1 MAVTERVSILIRGGH
16 VIDPATG
23 LDGRTDVLLRE
34 GRVAAVGPHLE
45 AAGAR
50 VFDADGLIVCP
61 GFVDL
66 HTHLREPG
74 FEHKETIESGT
85 LAAARGGFTT
95 VCAMPNTDPPID
107 NRSVVEYVQR
117 TAAERG
123 RARVL
128 VIGAVTQGRAGER
141 LAELAELAEAGCV
154 GFSDDGACVSN
165 AALMRS
171 ALAYASALN
180 LPIIQHAEDPVL
192 ADGGVMHDGWV
203 ATRLGL
209 RGQPAAAEE
218 AIVARDIEL
227 AALTGG
233 RLHLAHLSTAGSVAL
248 VRTAKARG
256 IAVTAEVTPH
266 HLTLTHTAVMHAAGV
281 EGLAY
286 DTNARV
292 NPPLREERDVAACLD
307 GLRDGAIDAV
317 ATDHA
322 QHAATDKL
330 CEFDLAAPGM
340 TGLELALGLLLR
352 RVQEGGLPLR
362 TAIERLTVGPVRALR
377 LDERPG
383 LAGLGTLVPGAPA
396 DVTVFDPRASWR
408 VEPWALASKGKNTP
422 FAGWELPGRV
432 VLTILAGRVVHAA
445 EGGFAL

>member
-1 MAVTERVSILIRGGH
+1 MTTAAASILIRGGH

-23 LDGRTDVLLRE
+23 LDGRADVLLRE
-34 GRVAAVGPHLE
+34 GRVAEIGARLE
-45 AAGAR
+45 AAGAW
-50 VFDADGLIVCP
+50 VFDADGLVVCP

-107 NRSVVEYVQR
+107 SRSVVEHVQR
-117 TAAERG
+117 RAAERG

-128 VIGAVTQGRAGER
+128 VIGAVTKGRAGER

-154 GFSDDGACVSN
+154 GFSDDGACVAN
-165 AALMRS
+165 AALMRN
-171 ALAYASALN
+171 ALAYASALG
-180 LPIIQHAEDPVL
+180 LPVIQHAEDPVL
-192 ADGGVMHDGWV
+192 ADGGVMHEGWV

-248 VRTAKARG
+248 VRAAKARG

-266 HLTLTHTAVMHAAGV
+266 HLTLTHMAVMRAGGG

-286 DTNARV
+286 DANARV
-292 NPPLREERDVAACLD
+292 SPPLREEADVAACLAGLCD
-307 GLRDGAIDAV
+307 GTIDAV

-322 QHAATDKL
+322 PHADTDKL

-352 RVQEGGLPLR
+352 RVHEGSLPLR
-362 TAIERLTVGPVRALR
+362 TAIARLTVGPVRALR

-383 LAGLGTLVPGAPA
+383 LAGLGTLAPGAPA
-396 DVTVFDPRASWR
+396 DVTVFDPGATWV
-408 VEPWALASKGKNTP
+408 VEPRALASKGKNTP
-422 FAGWELPGRV
+422 FIGWELPGRV
-432 VLTILAGRVVHAA
+432 VLTVLAGRVVHAA
-445 EGGFAL
+445 DGGLPA